1 MAIKT
6 RSDLLVQV
14 SVLLPDNTTEEIEAE
29 DVRVNFFDTID
40 SFVSK
45 KGDTGI
51 EGKISYATVVSISDQ
66 KDIVHKKYVDDADEL
81 VWHKAGDTLM
91 SRGYIGS
98 SNAIGFDFWQN
109 SGSVGG
115 LADNTGNFY
124 FGRNSEIANTRVSVN
139 GGGATSATFSQQWAN
154 SSGTVYAY
162 ARDDG
167 RFGANRYEIAGLDF
181 ARFNNTLGN
190 FLLGNTTLADTE
202 GTNNLVFGR
211 VPLAA
216 IGAYTRS
223 FICCFGN
230 GAFNVLQTSSGNTGF
245 GFRVGFNTT
254 TGSRN
259 TYIGD
264 QAGLSNVTGSDQISL
279 GRLAGADSAATGIN
293 QIVAIGNSSVVRQA
307 NTLVAG
313 SNSHVLSRIVFGR
326 GESFTNVFENTV
338 ITAHLPS
345 NISNQN
351 AGGSIQ
357 LAPTPARG
365 TGIAGNVELMYS
377 PQVASGTT
385 LQSYV
390 SAMLVQG
397 STGNVGL
404 WGSSFGN
411 GSKVVFVANATT
423 DSSAAPVGGAIL
435 QAKAGAFFART
446 TSNDFVCFA
455 GKSVTT
461 PTSYNHNIGETTI
474 VFNGGVGQT
483 ITPATSFGKNTF
495 LFIINATGN
504 PVSVTGFGNIQGGKT
519 MILHD
524 DGTTIRQIT
533 L

>member
-29 DVRVNFFDTID
+29 DVRANFFDTID

-223 FICCFGN
+223 FICSFGN
-230 GAFNVLQTSSGNTGF
+230 GAFNVLQTSSANTGF

-357 LAPTPARG
+357 IAPTPARG
-365 TGIAGNVELMYS
+365 TGIAGNIELMYS
-377 PQVASGTT
+377 PPIGSGTT

-404 WGSSFGN
+404 WGSSFGS
-411 GSKVVFVANATT
+411 GSKVMFIANATT
-423 DSSAAPVGGAIL
+423 DSSTSPVGGAIL

-455 GKSVTT
+455 GKLVTT

-474 VFNGGVGQT
+474 IFNGGVGQT
-483 ITPATSFGKNTF
+483 ITPSASFGKNSF
-495 LFIINATGN
+495 LFVINAGAN
-504 PVSVTGFGNIQGGKT
+504 PVSVTGFGNLASGKT